1 MANMSYCQFENTVD
15 DMQQCFDT
23 LAEAVENGLSYDQ
36 FIERVG
42 SDYEKRAVNK
52 MVDLLLNMQE
62 AFDQLNDNQG
72 LSEAE
77 LEEIDE

>member
-1 MANMSYCQFENTVD
+1 MANMSYCQFENTVA

-23 LAEAVENGLSYDQ
+23 LAEAVDNGLSYNQ
-36 FIERVG
+36 FIERR
-42 SDYEKRAVNK
+42 SDYEKRALNK
-52 MVDLLLNMQE
+52 IVDLLLNMQE
-62 AFDQLNDNQG
+62 AFDQLNDNEG